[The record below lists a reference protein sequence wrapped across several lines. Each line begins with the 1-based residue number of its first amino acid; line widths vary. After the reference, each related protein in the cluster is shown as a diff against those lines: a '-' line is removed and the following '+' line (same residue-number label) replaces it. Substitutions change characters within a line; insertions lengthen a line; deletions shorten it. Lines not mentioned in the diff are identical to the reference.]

1 MFIRWVGYIWLA
13 HDSKIQNSVINF
25 LKIFFSIIIFSIPKI
40 GFACATCY
48 GAPDA
53 PATQGLNY
61 AIFVLLGCI
70 ATVLMG
76 IVFTFISLRNR
87 AKAYVLQ
94 SSGIRNR
101 MY

>member
-1 MFIRWVGYIWLA
+1 M
-13 HDSKIQNSVINF
+13 NS
-25 LKIFFSIIIFSIPKI
+25 LRIFSTVLIMTIPKI

-70 ATVLMG
+70 AAVLMG

-87 AKAYVLQ
+87 AKACVLQ
-94 SSGIRNR
+94 SSGTQNR
-101 MY
+101 VY

>member
-1 MFIRWVGYIWLA
+1 M
-13 HDSKIQNSVINF
+13 NS
-25 LKIFFSIIIFSIPKI
+25 LRIFSTVLIMTIPKI
-40 GFACATCY
+40 GFACATCF

-76 IVFTFISLRNR
+76 IVSTFISLRNR

>member
-1 MFIRWVGYIWLA
+1 M
-13 HDSKIQNSVINF
+13 NS
-25 LKIFFSIIIFSIPKI
+25 LRIFSTDLIMTIPKI
-40 GFACATCY
+40 GFACATCF